1 MDCPTPEELK
11 LMREAMVRTKE
22 QMGDMFGVSGQT
34 WANWENGVRPLKVFR
49 GRLNNLKI
57 FLLGKK

>member
-22 QMGDMFGVSGQT
+22 QMGYMFGVSGQT
-34 WANWENGVRPLKVFR
+34 WANWENGIRPLKVFR
-49 GRLNNLKI
+49 ERLNNLKI